1 MCSRI
6 SLATHK
12 QFLWALYQ
20 EKVKRAMHA
29 QSYRT
34 VSAPLAATATNGDL
48 ASQHALLAA
57 SPSLTGQL
65 TAPESFTG
73 AVPKTLKGSKRY
85 WRAAFVQLMA
95 MCIEYGAPEFFL
107 TLTAN
112 EMGWVDL
119 RRACDGRTHSEAP
132 VEATRH
138 YDHRWQEFKSASLRV
153 RHRSVRSLTSGIGM
167 RSRGAARFTS
177 MLRSGS
183 GKAQRDRRRS
193 APPPPAVP
201 TFDPYAEEGLMSG
214 TLQRE

>member
-1 MCSRI
+1 MGTVDFKPVVCSRI

-57 SPSLTGQL
+57 NPSLTGQL

-112 EMGWVDL
+112 EMEWFDL
-119 RRACDGRTHSEAP
+119 R
-132 VEATRH
+132 
-138 YDHRWQEFKSASLRV
+138 W
-153 RHRSVRSLTSGIGM
+153 
-167 RSRGAARFTS
+167 
-177 MLRSGS
+177 
-183 GKAQRDRRRS
+183 
-193 APPPPAVP
+193 
-201 TFDPYAEEGLMSG
+201 
-214 TLQRE
+214 